1 MAVHC
6 TVGVART
13 STVGEFPGFEHDY
26 NWIYPS
32 SISNILSVVLI
43 RNRYRVTYEISLKG
57 TPSIMVHLSNYRK
70 MQFVESYQGL
80 YYYYMAPLIFKPV
93 TVGSVICTNIHS
105 GS

>member
-6 TVGVART
+6 TLGVAQT
-13 STVGEFPGFEHDY
+13 STVGEFPGFEQDDT
-26 NWIYPS
+26 WLYPS
-32 SISNILSVVLI
+32 GIANILSLVLV
-43 RNRYRVTYEISLKG
+43 RKQYHVTYESSLQG
-57 TPSIMVHLSNYRK
+57 TPSFMVHIFNDRK